1 MQEVVGSTPASP
13 TSIFYQMREFTPAP
27 AKTVKSPPLSPV
39 KIAFASGTD
48 ELNRS
53 LIAHMRALLPEL
65 PLLVVSEF
73 PPDDK
78 NLKWVPWHV
87 NRSFLE
93 NFARCRSALRGHSIR
108 LAGVMLVPNV
118 PFRRMRVMALLL
130 SPSGFIAFNENLN
143 HFMLRPGSFPT
154 IFRHLVWR
162 TKNLFRASVHAV
174 ATADWKQ
181 IVALYRSRPADAL
194 PTDLATSDV
203 AFFPGREASGKPR
216 VLVAS
221 CYTIFPL
228 SHGGAVRMYNLMRRA
243 AQDFDQILV
252 VFTDEIQTPP
262 PEVLAI
268 CTEVVLVR
276 RRGSHALPSRG
287 RPDVVEEFSSP
298 VFLAALKQMVQKWQP
313 AIAQLEFT
321 QMAQYAAAC
330 APARTILVEHDITLD
345 LYSQMLQL
353 QSGHDDWELRR
364 QLKLWE
370 RFERDAWRRVNR
382 VVTMSEKD
390 RQLAGDTA
398 ITLPNGVD
406 LDRFRPSSF
415 EPEPRR
421 ILFIGSFAHLPNLI
435 ALEFFLKQV
444 WPLLSDATLHIIA
457 GNRHEYYLDFYR
469 DRVQINLAHPGIE
482 TEGFVSDVRPAYER
496 AAVVIAPL
504 LASAG
509 TNIKILEAMAM
520 GKAIVSTPAGINGLD
535 LSPGT
540 DMILATTAAE
550 MAAAIEELFNN
561 PAVRRR
567 IETAARQTAER
578 EFNWDAIAQRQR
590 MLYRET
596 GG

>member
-1 MQEVVGSTPASP
+1 MQ
-13 TSIFYQMREFTPAP
+13 
-27 AKTVKSPPLSPV
+27 SPPLSSI

-53 LIAHMRALLPEL
+53 LIAQMRALLPAL
-65 PLLVVSEF
+65 PLLVVSDF
-73 PPDDK
+73 PPEDK
-78 NLKWVPWHV
+78 DLRWVQWHV

-108 LAGVMLVPNV
+108 LAGVILVPNV
-118 PFRRMRVMALLL
+118 PFRRMRIVAFLL
-130 SPSGFIAFNENLN
+130 SPRGFIAFNENLN
-143 HFMLRPGSFPT
+143 HFMLRPGSLPV
-154 IFRHLVWR
+154 ILRHMVWR
-162 TKNLFRASVHAV
+162 MKNLFRASVKR
-174 ATADWKQ
+174 ATAAADRN
-181 IVALYRSRPADAL
+181 ASRPEGAL
-194 PTDLATSDV
+194 APDPATIDV
-203 AFFPGREASGKPR
+203 AFFPGREASGKTR
-216 VLVAS
+216 ILVAS
-221 CYTIFPL
+221 CYAIFPL
-228 SHGGAVRMYNLMRRA
+228 SHGSAVRMYNLMRRA

-252 VFTDEIQTPP
+252 VFTDEIQMPP
-262 PEVLAI
+262 PEVLAM
-268 CTEVVLVR
+268 CAEVVFVR

-370 RFERDAWRRVNR
+370 RFERDAWRRVDR

-390 RQLAGDTA
+390 RQLAGNNA

-435 ALEFFLKQV
+435 ALEFFLNQV
-444 WPLLSDATLHIIA
+444 WPLLPDATLHIIA
-457 GNRHEYYLDFYR
+457 GNRYEYYLDFYR
-469 DRVQINLAHPGIE
+469 DRVRINLAHPGIE

-496 AAVVIAPL
+496 SAVVIAPL

-540 DMILATTAAE
+540 DMILATTAPE

-596 GG
+596 G